1 MNLTANDINT
11 QNLYNSFRISSKNTT
26 ATPLIESKA
35 KFS

>member
-1 MNLTANDINT
+1 MNLSSIDANNA
-11 QNLYNSFRISSKNTT
+11 NLYNSFRVSSKNN